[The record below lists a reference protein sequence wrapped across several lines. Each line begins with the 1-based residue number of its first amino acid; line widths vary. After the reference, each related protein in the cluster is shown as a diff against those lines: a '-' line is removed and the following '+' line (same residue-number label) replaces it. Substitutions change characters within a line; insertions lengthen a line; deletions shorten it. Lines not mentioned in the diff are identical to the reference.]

1 MALHVILHEPAIPTN
16 TGNIIRTTACVGASL
31 HLVEPLG
38 FHMDEPRLRRAGLD
52 YHDLAH
58 VEIHPDLDS
67 ALLACGIISKAPH
80 TAEQTQLVAF
90 SGHSSTYFHQIPYA
104 ENVALLMGTEPTGLP
119 EEVMRD
125 PRIDNLVRI
134 PMRPGLRSLNLAN
147 ATALALYHA
156 WSTQGYIGGV

>member
-1 MALHVILHEPAIPTN
+1 MILHEPAIPTN

-38 FHMDEPRLRRAGLD
+38 FQMDEPRLRRAGLD

-67 ALLACGIISKAPH
+67 ALIACGVKGHAPH
-80 TAEQTQLVAF
+80 GENSTQLIAF
-90 SGHSSTYFHQIPYA
+90 SGHAKAYFHQVDYHA
-104 ENVALLMGTEPTGLP
+104 NVALLMGTEPTGLP
-119 EEVMRD
+119 EDVMRD
-125 PRIDNLVRI
+125 PRIDQLVRI

-147 ATALALYHA
+147 ATALALYQA
-156 WSTQGYIGGV
+156 WAAQGYAGGV